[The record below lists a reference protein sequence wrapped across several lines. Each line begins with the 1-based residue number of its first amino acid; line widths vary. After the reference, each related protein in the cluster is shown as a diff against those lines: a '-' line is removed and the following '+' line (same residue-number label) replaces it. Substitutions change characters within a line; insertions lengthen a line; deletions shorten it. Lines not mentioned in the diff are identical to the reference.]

1 MWSLNS
7 WVQVIDTIIK
17 TYHILTMSESHD
29 DQVAIAT
36 VTELIE
42 SSKCPLQDAIEWI
55 DLFHRRIRRATMSE
69 INLHDRSVSA
79 RSPGARTFLKQA
91 VDMAN
96 LMADGE
102 RETAE
107 VVAKEAY
114 SHMHDFSKFLKVL
127 RGR

>member
-29 DQVAIAT
+29 DQGALASVIRLEAEIRVSEET
-36 VTELIE
+36 IR
-42 SSKCPLQDAIEWI
+42 WI
-55 DLFHRRIRRATMSE
+55 DLFHERIRRTSVFGRSQ
-69 INLHDRSVSA
+69 HDKLVSA
-79 RSPGARTFLKQA
+79 HSPGARIFLECA
-91 VDMAN
+91 VKTAN